1 MGYDLFCG
9 KTVNLQKG
17 YEILDERVIFHPH
30 KNIKKINL
38 NDHYWKMSMWIWD
51 DPKLPDL
58 KTCHKLIESTN
69 EPHTGKNFIATT
81 QRYDN
86 GYVKPHQDRGTFS
99 IVSGNGRKLQ
109 VLDID
114 SEEWIDVQHVI
125 LLGKYGAE
133 KLGGHAPF
141 HRVEPSTGFS
151 LTLQVGPDNLP
162 FLWSLPDNEATDSY
176 RYGSEVD

>member
-1 MGYDLFCG
+1 M
-9 KTVNLQKG
+9 NLKKG
-17 YEILDERVIFHPH
+17 YEILDEKVVFHPH
-30 KNIKKINL
+30 KYKKKIIL
-38 NDHYWKMSMWIWD
+38 YDPYWKMTMWVWD
-51 DPKLPDL
+51 NPKVPDL

-69 EPHTGKNFIATT
+69 EPHTGENFFATT

-99 IVSGNGRKLQ
+99 IVTGNGRKLQ
-109 VLDID
+109 VLDD
-114 SEEWIDVQHVI
+114 GEWIDVEHVI

-151 LTLQVGPDNLP
+151 HILQIGPDNLP
-162 FLWSLPDNEATDSY
+162 FLWSLPDSEATDSY